1 MWFDEPP
8 SLALQA
14 PGGARPA
21 FTLIELLVVM
31 GIMVIIATLGFLF
44 LPNLNKNKGV
54 PNATTQL
61 EGWIRLTKNQALRD
75 GASRGVRLIPDPNNP
90 NIVTAIQYIGQP
102 EPIAPQ
108 GMVVINNKPYQ
119 IAVMI
124 MTQPPN
130 GWAGPWPT
138 YPYPQNC
145 NVTATLVLLDMTNNN
160 TPTYSMNWDD
170 PANPSISIG
179 DFLDVSASPNVV
191 TRITQNPGP
200 SALLPPAPAPL
211 NGNARSTLTLD
222 RAIDG
227 TDQSPLILTSGFRVI
242 RSARPLAGEPMLQ
255 MHKDAYID
263 LTTSS
268 NLPPQNADGSYDILF
283 NYSGQVAYATGGMI
297 FLVVQHVDR
306 STDKLVVAIYTRT
319 GKVTAVN
326 WDDLSAD
333 PYSFARDGRGSGL

>member
-1 MWFDEPP
+1 MTLRRP
-8 SLALQA
+8 
-14 PGGARPA
+14 RPA

-31 GIMVIIATLGFLF
+31 GIMVVIATLGYLF

-61 EGWIRLTKNQALRD
+61 EGWIRLTRNQALRD

-102 EPIAPQ
+102 EPISPQ
-108 GMVVINNKPYQ
+108 GIVAINGKFYQTAVI
-119 IAVMI
+119 I
-124 MTQPPN
+124 TTPN
-130 GWAGPWPT
+130 PNAPAGPP
-138 YPYPQNC
+138 PYPNPMPA
-145 NVTATLVLLDMTNNN
+145 TATLVLLDIANGN
-160 TPTYSMNWDD
+160 TPTFSTNWDD
-170 PANPSISIG
+170 PANPQIAIG

-191 TRITQNPGP
+191 TRITLNPGP
-200 SALLPPAPAPL
+200 SAMLPPAPAPL
-211 NGNARSTLTLD
+211 SGNARSTLTLD

-227 TDQSPLILTSGFRVI
+227 TDVSPLILTSGFRVI

-255 MHKDAYID
+255 MHRDVYID
-263 LTTSS
+263 LTTSA
-268 NLPPQNADGSYDILF
+268 NLPLPNADGSRDILF

-297 FLVVQHVDR
+297 FLTVQHVDR
-306 STDKLVVAIYTRT
+306 PTDKLVVAIYTRT

-333 PYSFARDGRGSGL
+333 PFSFARDGRGSGL